1 MSNKVFSFS
10 VALLQPF
17 FSHLFISTYFLKDP
31 ILFKVAHSDQV
42 IFMFFRSLINF
53 MISAQN
59 ILKLFEYYMKL
70 LICIQLLGLYN
81 WILSRYTLLAII
93 IFTIN
98 YMFILNEIFKFI
110 IASLSYT
117 LLMWTSITIYYYV
130 AIFLYLN
137 LNLILPL
144 IGMVLKIKW
153 WIWWNQLL
161 DTGKF
166 KHETD

>member
-59 ILKLFEYYMKL
+59 ILKLFEYYMIMKL
-70 LICIQLLGLYN
+70 LIFIQLPGLYN
-81 WILSRYTLLAII
+81 WILSWYTLLAII

-98 YMFILNEIFKFI
+98 YMFILYEIFKFI

-117 LLMWTSITIYYYV
+117 LLM
-130 AIFLYLN
+130 
-137 LNLILPL
+137 
-144 IGMVLKIKW
+144 
-153 WIWWNQLL
+153 
-161 DTGKF
+161 
-166 KHETD
+166 